1 MEEKLRSRDSC
12 RWRQLVAS
20 EHDALVQVEETMNR
34 TDDAALW
41 TSIVIV
47 VALFVY
53 AWTYGPQ

>member
-1 MEEKLRSRDSC
+1 
-12 RWRQLVAS
+12 
-20 EHDALVQVEETMNR
+20 MNR

>member
-1 MEEKLRSRDSC
+1 MEEKLRAWCSR
-12 RWRQLVAS
+12 RRFQLVAP
-20 EHDALVQVEETMNR
+20 EHDALVPVEEVMNR